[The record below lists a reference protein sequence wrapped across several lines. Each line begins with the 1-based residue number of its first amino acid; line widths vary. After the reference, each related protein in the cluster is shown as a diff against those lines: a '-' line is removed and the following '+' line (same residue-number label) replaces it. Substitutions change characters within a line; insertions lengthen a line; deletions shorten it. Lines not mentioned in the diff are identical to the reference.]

1 MTGRWAF
8 DWQEVVYRSPVFRFI
23 VVLSL
28 VLIVGV
34 VGYLGRL
41 REVYQDYQFA
51 VSTEHR
57 LRQVHEARAAQTFDV
72 DVERRALEEMAQRLR
87 AERWRLAAGEGMSE
101 LLDQLAVSGH
111 EHGLLF
117 ERLEVLEERQETGY
131 RRLPLD
137 IQVKGSYPAL
147 HAWLVQWLGQLRLL
161 SVPRLNVVG
170 GDERAGIV
178 SARLQVDLHHPG
190 EPLEPPDSL
199 ADEPARA
206 NLPVVTLDPF
216 QAWRDGSAD
225 PGLGRIP
232 LEQLEMV
239 GSLSGAGGRQA
250 LLRSAG
256 RLYRV
261 AAGEPLGR
269 DEGVVV
275 SIDAEQV
282 EVRERLYIGGAWQ
295 ERSRYLALRKSA
307 RGEVKDE
314 IDGAG
319 ERDAGAVGRAGSAG
333 S

>member
-1 MTGRWAF
+1 M
-8 DWQEVVYRSPVFRFI
+8 FRFI

-28 VLIVGV
+28 VLAVGV
-34 VGYLGRL
+34 AGYLGRL
-41 REVYQDYQFA
+41 REVHQGYQFA
-51 VSTEHR
+51 VLTEHR
-57 LRQVHEARAAQTFDV
+57 LRQEHEAGATLAFDV
-72 DVERRALEEMAQRLR
+72 DAERRALEEMEQRLR
-87 AERWRLAAGEGMSE
+87 AERWRLAAGEGISE

-117 ERLEVLEERQETGY
+117 ERLEVLEERQEAGY

-161 SVPRLNVVG
+161 TVPRLNVSG

-190 EPLEPPDSL
+190 EPLEPPDNL
-199 ADEPARA
+199 ADEPARSTY
-206 NLPVVTLDPF
+206 PVVAFDPF
-216 QAWRDGSAD
+216 QAGSDGSAD

-269 DEGVVV
+269 DEGFVV

-282 EVRERLYIGGAWQ
+282 EVRERLFIGGAWQ
-295 ERSRYLALRKSA
+295 ERSRYLALGKSA

-319 ERDAGAVGRAGSAG
+319 ERDAGAVGRTGNAGG
-333 S
+333 